1 MDGGSC
7 ADLLRDLRDLLRD
20 GRDPLVELGELGGLS
35 IIVDDPESVEKIN
48 DELHKVRSYVVGRM
62 GIPYSRRGIRIIS
75 LVIDAPQD
83 VISSVAGK
91 VGALDGVSVKVA
103 YSAYEFEDGADG
115 E

>member
-1 MDGGSC
+1 MKTRV
-7 ADLLRDLRDLLRD
+7 AA
-20 GRDPLVELGELGGLS
+20 LS

-48 DELHKVRSYVVGRM
+48 DELHKVRSFVVGRM
-62 GIPYSRRGIRIIS
+62 GIPYSRRGISIIS